1 MSFINLEYFLFVA
14 VGLVVYYIMPK
25 KIQWVVLLLM
35 SYVYYLSFKVEAVVY
50 IIFTTLVTFA
60 AGLLIEKAETKGKE
74 WLAANKET
82 IDRDQKKA
90 FKAKLKKKKKAL
102 MLAAVVLDFGLLA
115 FVKYTNFFIENIN
128 GIIGNR
134 INAIDILV
142 PLGISFYTFQSVSY
156 VIDVYWGKVKAERN
170 PFKFALFVSFFPQIM
185 QGPIGRFD
193 KLAPQFFAP
202 HKFDL
207 TRIEYGLQRIFWGFF
222 KKLILADRTAGYVNN
237 VFVNNYQ
244 AFNGFYVIVAVLMYC
259 VELYADFSGGMD
271 IVIGTAEMFGIT
283 MDENFKRPFFSK
295 SIGEFWR
302 RWHVTLGEWMKD
314 YIFYPFSLSKAFN
327 KIGKFTKKHFKN
339 KHVAQTIPICIS
351 NLLIFFI
358 VGVWHGAAWKYIMY
372 GMYNG
377 VIIAFSNLCKPLYKK
392 GLVKC
397 HINADGKVWTVVQIL
412 RTFILVNIGWY
423 FDMALSFRAAIEM
436 MINTVYQISFKPFTD
451 GSIFTLGMARSDF
464 LIVAIGCVIWFVI
477 SYMQEKGI
485 KIRDAVSKQILPVRW
500 ALYLALVFSIIIF
513 GYIGQTQGFIY
524 AQF

>member
-1 MSFINLEYFLFVA
+1 
-14 VGLVVYYIMPK
+14 
-25 KIQWVVLLLM
+25 
-35 SYVYYLSFKVEAVVY
+35 
-50 IIFTTLVTFA
+50 
-60 AGLLIEKAETKGKE
+60 
-74 WLAANKET
+74 
-82 IDRDQKKA
+82 
-90 FKAKLKKKKKAL
+90 

-327 KIGKFTKKHFKN
+327 KIGKFTKN
-339 KHVAQTIPICIS
+339 TLRIS
-351 NLLIFFI
+351 MLRRQ
-358 VGVWHGAAWKYIMY
+358 Y
-372 GMYNG
+372 
-377 VIIAFSNLCKPLYKK
+377 LY
-392 GLVKC
+392 
-397 HINADGKVWTVVQIL
+397 
-412 RTFILVNIGWY
+412 
-423 FDMALSFRAAIEM
+423 
-436 MINTVYQISFKPFTD
+436 VYQTF
-451 GSIFTLGMARSDF
+451 
-464 LIVAIGCVIWFVI
+464 
-477 SYMQEKGI
+477 
-485 KIRDAVSKQILPVRW
+485 
-500 ALYLALVFSIIIF
+500 
-513 GYIGQTQGFIY
+513 
-524 AQF
+524 